1 MIESLR
7 SRGALI
13 GGLAI
18 ATSILVLARDIP
30 LREPIILA
38 LLLTAPGL
46 AVTILSGIQ
55 ERIVV
60 LLMVVPVSLAIVG
73 LVSTGFA
80 YLGLWS
86 TELVFLVVMAITLLA
101 AGLGAHERAARG
113 ALVGVALIPGIV
125 LIFAELSVGAP
136 G

>member
-1 MIESLR
+1 MIEALR

-18 ATSILVLARDIP
+18 VTSILVLARDFP
-30 LREPIILA
+30 FREPIILA
-38 LLLTAPGL
+38 LLLVAPGL
-46 AVTILSGIQ
+46 AVTILAGIR

-60 LLMVVPVSLAIVG
+60 LLLIVPVSLAIVG
-73 LVSTGFA
+73 LVATGFA
-80 YLGLWS
+80 YIGLWS

-113 ALVGVALIPGIV
+113 ALVGIAIIPGIV
-125 LIFAELSVGAP
+125 LIVAELSVGAP